1 MKISFK
7 KKSNPHRESLERR
20 IQANEAYLET
30 MVAGTKEY
38 KLIQKALK
46 NDYDELRKMDEPKVK
61 LSDVV
66 AILGVIVSAAGIGVN
81 LATSLHRDKT
91 RKDLGELAF
100 KKEEIEGELKN
111 GTDWS
116 LAAKE

>member
-1 MKISFK
+1 MKIKFRK
-7 KKSNPHRESLERR
+7 KTNPHRESLERR

-38 KLIQKALK
+38 KLIQKALN
-46 NDYDELRKMDEPKVK
+46 NDYEELRKMDESKVK
-61 LSDVV
+61 LSDIIAGLGVV
-66 AILGVIVSAAGIGVN
+66 ATFATAGVT
-81 LATSLHRDKT
+81 LYTSLHRDQT
-91 RKDLGELAF
+91 RKELGELAF
-100 KKEEIEGELKN
+100 RKEEIEGELKN